1 MHVEALNNILHKC
14 IRLLLYSGVYSSVYS
29 VQCTEPCRVTGVS
42 SVLAPRLRGCNTD
55 HTQPDWTWISSS

>member
-29 VQCTEPCRVTGVS
+29 VQYGAVPGDRS
-42 SVLAPRLRGCNTD
+42 
-55 HTQPDWTWISSS
+55 Q